1 METAMN
7 FYLAAAAFAVGFFA
21 GAATDDDRA
30 GGAAF
35 FIALGVLA
43 WGVVWSVAK
52 IVQFAVSAV
61 LS

>member
-1 METAMN
+1 MN

-35 FIALGVLA
+35 IIVLFA
-43 WGVVWSVAK
+43 VSWAIVWSIAK
-52 IVQFAVSAV
+52 IAQFAVAAV